1 MSGYKI
7 YLCNLNMATYK
18 KRGHKPWSKI
28 LRFWLVYHTGQNV
41 VNIDHLFLKQAIAK
55 CQSSSSSSQ
64 VLKTLQL

>member
-28 LRFWLVYHTGQNV
+28 PRFWLVYHTGQNV